1 MDGKRNRT
9 SSTCARWH
17 RASVRAPRRRRNSVD
32 SSRATQTIR
41 PNDAFPAQSH
51 SQRRTMLHKFATAVA
66 AVAVA
71 AAVPA
76 IVLAQ
81 VAVGQP
87 IVPSQ
92 TVLTGTL
99 EHPINTK
106 TVQPTDQFVLDIQ
119 PPYPGDDQRLNGARV
134 IGHVANV
141 DRASGTKK
149 GSVTLAFD
157 RLMLADGTEASVSGQ
172 MISTQGQQGGNTAG
186 RAIVGGVV
194 GQIIGNY
201 IGKHI
206 GTDVG
211 GAVGIIGGAA
221 YGASLGTNVTLPQ
234 GSTVQFKTTQP
245 AVVTGRRQGSSEVQA
260 QPNTQA
266 PPPSYSQPAP
276 PPAPAAPVPA
286 PSPTI

>member
-1 MDGKRNRT
+1 
-9 SSTCARWH
+9 
-17 RASVRAPRRRRNSVD
+17 
-32 SSRATQTIR
+32 
-41 PNDAFPAQSH
+41 
-51 SQRRTMLHKFATAVA
+51 MLHKFATAVA
-66 AVAVA
+66 AVAA
-71 AAVPA
+71 AAALPA
-76 IVLAQ
+76 VVLAQ

-134 IGHVANV
+134 IGHIANV
-141 DRASGTKK
+141 DHASGSRK
-149 GSVTLAFD
+149 GSITLAFD

-172 MISTQGQQGGNTAG
+172 MISTQGQQGGNTAA

-194 GQIIGNY
+194 GQIVGNY
-201 IGKHI
+201 LGKHI

-234 GSTVQFKTTQP
+234 GSTVQFKTTQA
-245 AVVTGRRQGSSEVQA
+245 AVVTGRRQAGADV
-260 QPNTQA
+260 QA
-266 PPPSYSQPAP
+266 PPAA
-276 PPAPAAPVPA
+276 PPAPAAPAVPPPSYA
-286 PSPTI
+286 QPPAPAQPPYPQPSPTI

>member
-1 MDGKRNRT
+1 
-9 SSTCARWH
+9 
-17 RASVRAPRRRRNSVD
+17 
-32 SSRATQTIR
+32 
-41 PNDAFPAQSH
+41 
-51 SQRRTMLHKFATAVA
+51 MLHKLATAVA
-66 AVAVA
+66 AIAVA

-76 IVLAQ
+76 GVIAQ

-134 IGHVANV
+134 IGHIAGVEH
-141 DRASGTKK
+141 ASGTKK

-172 MISTQGQQGGNTAG
+172 MISTQGQQGGSTAG
-186 RAIVGGVV
+186 RAIVGGVI

-234 GSTVQFKTTQP
+234 GSTVAFKTTQP
-245 AVVTGRRQGSSEVQA
+245 AVVTGRRQAGA
-260 QPNTQA
+260 DTQTQSA
-266 PPPSYSQPAP
+266 PIPPPSYSQPANQP
-276 PPAPAAPVPA
+276 PANQPPASPPANQPPAPPQPYPQ

>member
-1 MDGKRNRT
+1 
-9 SSTCARWH
+9 
-17 RASVRAPRRRRNSVD
+17 
-32 SSRATQTIR
+32 
-41 PNDAFPAQSH
+41 
-51 SQRRTMLHKFATAVA
+51 MLHKFATAVA
-66 AVAVA
+66 AVAVG

-76 IVLAQ
+76 IVFAQ

-99 EHPINTK
+99 EHPISTK

-119 PPYPGDDQRLNGARV
+119 PPYPADDQRLNGARV
-134 IGHVANV
+134 IGHVSSV
-141 DRASGTKK
+141 DHASGTKK
-149 GSVTLAFD
+149 GSVTLSFD

-221 YGASLGTNVTLPQ
+221 YGASIGTNVTLPQ
-234 GSTVQFKTTQP
+234 GSTVQFKTTQA
-245 AVVTGRRQGSSEVQA
+245 AVVTGRRQAGAADA
-260 QPNTQA
+260 QTQTA
-266 PPPSYSQPAP
+266 PMPPPSYSQPGGTP
-276 PPAPAAPVPA
+276 PPANPPPANAPAAPPQPYPQ

>member
-1 MDGKRNRT
+1 
-9 SSTCARWH
+9 
-17 RASVRAPRRRRNSVD
+17 
-32 SSRATQTIR
+32 
-41 PNDAFPAQSH
+41 
-51 SQRRTMLHKFATAVA
+51 MLHKFTATAAALLV
-66 AVAVA
+66 AVAVP
-71 AAVPA
+71 AAVG
-76 IVLAQ
+76 AQ
-81 VAVGQP
+81 VSVGQP

-106 TVQPTDQFVLDIQ
+106 TAQPTDQFVLDIQ
-119 PPYPGDDQRLNGARV
+119 PPYPADDQRLNGARV

-141 DRASGTKK
+141 DRAGGGKK
-149 GSVTLAFD
+149 GSLTLAFD
-157 RLMLADGTEASVSGQ
+157 RLVLADGTEASVTGQ
-172 MISTQGQQGGNTAG
+172 MISTQGQQGGNTAS
-186 RAIVGGVV
+186 RAIIGGVV

-234 GSTVQFKTTQP
+234 GSTVAFKTTQA
-245 AVVTGRRQGSSEVQA
+245 AVVTGRRQAGSDPA
-260 QPNTQA
+260 PTNPQPPSYSQPA

-276 PPAPAAPVPA
+276 PAAGGPYPQ

>member
-1 MDGKRNRT
+1 
-9 SSTCARWH
+9 
-17 RASVRAPRRRRNSVD
+17 
-32 SSRATQTIR
+32 
-41 PNDAFPAQSH
+41 
-51 SQRRTMLHKFATAVA
+51 MLHKFATAVA
-66 AVAVA
+66 TVALS

-81 VAVGQP
+81 VSVGQP
-87 IVPSQ
+87 ILPSQ

-106 TVQPTDQFVLDIQ
+106 TATPTDQFVLDIQ
-119 PPYPGDDQRLNGARV
+119 PPYPADDQRLNGARV
-134 IGHVANV
+134 IGHVATV
-141 DRASGTKK
+141 DKAAGMKK

-157 RLMLADGTEASVSGQ
+157 RLIMADGTEASVSGQ
-172 MISTQGQQGGNTAG
+172 MLSTQGQQGGNTAS
-186 RAIVGGVV
+186 RAIVGGVI

-221 YGASLGTNVTLPQ
+221 AGASLGTNVTLPQ
-234 GSTVQFKTTQP
+234 GSTVQFKTTQA
-245 AVVTGRRQGSSEVQA
+245 AVVTGRRQAADSPPA
-260 QPNTQA
+260 TPNE
-266 PPPSYSQPAP
+266 PPSYSQPAP
-276 PPAPAAPVPA
+276 PPPAPQQPPQQPYPQ

>member
-1 MDGKRNRT
+1 M
-9 SSTCARWH
+9 H
-17 RASVRAPRRRRNSVD
+17 
-32 SSRATQTIR
+32 
-41 PNDAFPAQSH
+41 
-51 SQRRTMLHKFATAVA
+51 HKFATAVA
-66 AVAVA
+66 AIGFAAVVPAVVA
-71 AAVPA
+71 A
-76 IVLAQ
+76 Q
-81 VAVGQP
+81 VSIGQP

-106 TVQPTDQFVLDIQ
+106 TAQATDQFVLDVQ

-134 IGHVANV
+134 IGHIANV

-157 RLMLADGTEASVSGQ
+157 RLVTADGTEASLAGQ

-186 RAIVGGVV
+186 RAIVGGVI
-194 GQIIGNY
+194 GQILGNY

-221 YGASLGTNVTLPQ
+221 YGASLGTNLTLPQ

-245 AVVTGRRQGSSEVQA
+245 AVVTGRRQAGSDVVPPPGPPA
-260 QPNTQA
+260 A
-266 PPPSYSQPAP
+266 PPSYSQPLGPGQPAP
-276 PPAPAAPVPA
+276 PNGAAATAPPAPPYPQ
-286 PSPTI
+286 PSPTL

>member
-1 MDGKRNRT
+1 MFVK
-9 SSTCARWH
+9 ST
-17 RASVRAPRRRRNSVD
+17 
-32 SSRATQTIR
+32 
-41 PNDAFPAQSH
+41 
-51 SQRRTMLHKFATAVA
+51 TALAALA
-66 AVAVA
+66 AVALP
-71 AAVPA
+71 AV
-76 IVLAQ
+76 VLAQ
-81 VAVGQP
+81 ATVGQP

-106 TVQPTDQFVLDIQ
+106 TAHPTDQFVLDIQ

-134 IGHVANV
+134 IGHIETV
-141 DRASGTKK
+141 DHASGTKK

-157 RLMLADGTEASVSGQ
+157 RLVMADGTEASVSGQ
-172 MISTQGQQGGNTAG
+172 MISTQGQQGGNTAA
-186 RAIVGGVV
+186 RAIAGGVV

-201 IGKHI
+201 LGKHI

-234 GSTVQFKTTQP
+234 GSTVQFKTTQA
-245 AVVTGRRQGSSEVQA
+245 AVVTGRRQAGADTGAPPPGS
-260 QPNTQA
+260 QPQTQA
-266 PPPSYSQPAP
+266 PPSYSQPQQ
-276 PPAPAAPVPA
+276 PAEPYPQ

>member
-1 MDGKRNRT
+1 
-9 SSTCARWH
+9 
-17 RASVRAPRRRRNSVD
+17 
-32 SSRATQTIR
+32 
-41 PNDAFPAQSH
+41 
-51 SQRRTMLHKFATAVA
+51 MLQKFATAVA
-66 AVAVA
+66 AVAVGA
-71 AAVPA
+71 ALPA
-76 IVLAQ
+76 IVFAQ

-134 IGHVANV
+134 IGHIADVTH
-141 DRASGTKK
+141 ASGTKK

-157 RLMLADGTEASVSGQ
+157 RLMLADGTEASVGGQ
-172 MISTQGQQGGNTAG
+172 MISTQGQAGGNTAG

-245 AVVTGRRQGSSEVQA
+245 AVVTGRRQAATE
-260 QPNTQA
+260 TQTQTA
-266 PPPSYSQPAP
+266 PVPPPSYSQPGGNPPAANPPAANP
-276 PPAPAAPVPA
+276 PPANPPAGNGAPQPYPQ

>member
-1 MDGKRNRT
+1 
-9 SSTCARWH
+9 
-17 RASVRAPRRRRNSVD
+17 
-32 SSRATQTIR
+32 
-41 PNDAFPAQSH
+41 
-51 SQRRTMLHKFATAVA
+51 MLHKFATAVA
-66 AVAVA
+66 AAAVV

-76 IVLAQ
+76 LVIAQ

-92 TVLTGTL
+92 TVLSGTL

-141 DRASGTKK
+141 DHATGSRK

-172 MISTQGQQGGNTAG
+172 MISTQGQAGGNTAA

-245 AVVTGRRQGSSEVQA
+245 AVVTGRRQAGTADSQ
-260 QPNTQA
+260 TQTA
-266 PPPSYSQPAP
+266 PVPPPSYVQPGNQPAAGNQPAP
-276 PPAPAAPVPA
+276 NPPAGNQPPAPPYPQ

>member
-1 MDGKRNRT
+1 
-9 SSTCARWH
+9 
-17 RASVRAPRRRRNSVD
+17 
-32 SSRATQTIR
+32 
-41 PNDAFPAQSH
+41 
-51 SQRRTMLHKFATAVA
+51 MLQKFATAVA
-66 AVAVA
+66 AVAVGA
-71 AAVPA
+71 ALPA
-76 IVLAQ
+76 IVFAQ

-134 IGHVANV
+134 IGHIAGVTH
-141 DRASGTKK
+141 ASGSKK
-149 GSVTLAFD
+149 GSVTLGFD

-172 MISTQGQQGGNTAG
+172 MISTQGQAGGNTAG
-186 RAIVGGVV
+186 RAVVGGVV

-245 AVVTGRRQGSSEVQA
+245 AVVTGRRQAATE
-260 QPNTQA
+260 TQTQTA
-266 PPPSYSQPAP
+266 PVPPPSYGQPGGNPPAANPPAVNPPAVNPPAANGAPANQPPAP
-276 PPAPAAPVPA
+276 PQPYPQ

>member
-1 MDGKRNRT
+1 
-9 SSTCARWH
+9 
-17 RASVRAPRRRRNSVD
+17 
-32 SSRATQTIR
+32 
-41 PNDAFPAQSH
+41 
-51 SQRRTMLHKFATAVA
+51 MLQKFAAAVA

-76 IVLAQ
+76 VVLAQ
-81 VAVGQP
+81 VSIGQP
-87 IVPSQ
+87 ILPSQ
-92 TVLTGTL
+92 TVLSGTL

-134 IGHVANV
+134 IGHIANV

-157 RLMLADGTEASVSGQ
+157 RLMLTDGTEATVTGQ
-172 MISTQGQQGGNTAG
+172 MISTQGQQGGNTAA

-234 GSTVQFKTTQP
+234 GSTVQFKTTQA
-245 AVVTGRRQGSSEVQA
+245 AVVTGRRQAG
-260 QPNTQA
+260 PDLQA
-266 PPPSYSQPAP
+266 PPNGQAPPSYSQPGAGGPGSGAGQPVAP
-276 PPAPAAPVPA
+276 PPSPYPL

>member
-1 MDGKRNRT
+1 M
-9 SSTCARWH
+9 H
-17 RASVRAPRRRRNSVD
+17 
-32 SSRATQTIR
+32 
-41 PNDAFPAQSH
+41 
-51 SQRRTMLHKFATAVA
+51 HKFATAVA
-66 AVAVA
+66 AIGL
-71 AAVPA
+71 AAVVPA
-76 IVLAQ
+76 VVVAQ
-81 VAVGQP
+81 VSIGQP

-92 TVLTGTL
+92 TVLSGTL

-106 TVQPTDQFVLDIQ
+106 TAQATDQFVLDVQ

-134 IGHVANV
+134 IGHIANV

-157 RLMLADGTEASVSGQ
+157 RLVMADGTEASLAGQ
-172 MISTQGQQGGNTAG
+172 MLSTQGQQGGNTAG
-186 RAIVGGVV
+186 RAIAGGVI
-194 GQIIGNY
+194 GQILGNY

-245 AVVTGRRQGSSEVQA
+245 AVVTGRRQAGSDVV
-260 QPNTQA
+260 A
-266 PPPSYSQPAP
+266 PPSAPGAPPSYSQPAQPGQPGQPAPPNGAAATPAP
-276 PPAPAAPVPA
+276 PPYPL

>member
-1 MDGKRNRT
+1 
-9 SSTCARWH
+9 
-17 RASVRAPRRRRNSVD
+17 
-32 SSRATQTIR
+32 
-41 PNDAFPAQSH
+41 
-51 SQRRTMLHKFATAVA
+51 MLHRFTAVVA
-66 AVAVA
+66 AVS
-71 AAVPA
+71 AAVILPA
-76 IVLAQ
+76 VVLAQ
-81 VAVGQP
+81 VSIGQP

-106 TVQPTDQFVLDIQ
+106 TAQPTDQFVLDIQ

-134 IGHVANV
+134 IGHVSTV

-157 RLMLADGTEASVSGQ
+157 RLVLSDGTEASVTGQ
-172 MISTQGQQGGNTAG
+172 MISTQGQQGGNTAA
-186 RAIVGGVV
+186 RALVGGAI
-194 GQIIGNY
+194 GQVIGNY
-201 IGKHI
+201 LGKHM

-234 GSTVQFKTTQP
+234 GSTVQFKTTQ
-245 AVVTGRRQGSSEVQA
+245 AALVTGRRQAADSAPAAAPAPAIAPQQQ
-260 QPNTQA
+260 QP

-276 PPAPAAPVPA
+276 VPNPE

>member
-1 MDGKRNRT
+1 
-9 SSTCARWH
+9 
-17 RASVRAPRRRRNSVD
+17 
-32 SSRATQTIR
+32 
-41 PNDAFPAQSH
+41 
-51 SQRRTMLHKFATAVA
+51 MLQKFATAVA
-66 AVAVA
+66 AVAIA

-76 IVLAQ
+76 VALAQ
-81 VAVGQP
+81 VALGQP

-106 TVQPTDQFVLDIQ
+106 TAQPTDQFVLDIQ

-134 IGHVANV
+134 IGHIANV
-141 DRASGTKK
+141 EHAAGTKK

-221 YGASLGTNVTLPQ
+221 YAASLGTNVTLPQ

-245 AVVTGRRQGSSEVQA
+245 AVVTGRRQAGAEVQ
-260 QPNTQA
+260 NQA
-266 PPPSYSQPAP
+266 APSPPSYSQPPANQPPGNP
-276 PPAPAAPVPA
+276 PPANQPPPPPQPYPQ

>member
-1 MDGKRNRT
+1 M
-9 SSTCARWH
+9 H
-17 RASVRAPRRRRNSVD
+17 
-32 SSRATQTIR
+32 Q
-41 PNDAFPAQSH
+41 
-51 SQRRTMLHKFATAVA
+51 KFAAAIA

-76 IVLAQ
+76 VVLAQ
-81 VAVGQP
+81 VSIGQP
-87 IVPSQ
+87 ILPSQ

-106 TVQPTDQFVLDIQ
+106 TVQSTDQFVLDIQ
-119 PPYPGDDQRLNGARV
+119 PPYPADDQRLNGARV
-134 IGHVANV
+134 IGHVATV
-141 DRASGTKK
+141 DHASGSKK

-157 RLMLADGTEASVSGQ
+157 RLVMADGTEASVTGE
-172 MISTQGQQGGNTAG
+172 MISTQGQQGGNTAA

-234 GSTVQFKTTQP
+234 GSTVQFKTTQ
-245 AVVTGRRQGSSEVQA
+245 AALVTGRRQAGAEVQTQPNPQIPAPSYGQPA
-260 QPNTQA
+260 QP
-266 PPPSYSQPAP
+266 PQPYP
-276 PPAPAAPVPA
+276 L

>member
-1 MDGKRNRT
+1 M
-9 SSTCARWH
+9 
-17 RASVRAPRRRRNSVD
+17 P
-32 SSRATQTIR
+32 Q
-41 PNDAFPAQSH
+41 
-51 SQRRTMLHKFATAVA
+51 KFVTAL
-66 AVAVA
+66 VAVA
-71 AAVPA
+71 FTALAPAV
-76 IVLAQ
+76 VLAQ
-81 VAVGQP
+81 VSIGQP

-134 IGHVANV
+134 IGHIASVNK
-141 DRASGTKK
+141 ASGSKK

-157 RLMLADGTEASVSGQ
+157 RLMLADGTEASVSGE
-172 MISTQGQQGGNTAG
+172 MISTQGQTGGNTAA

-234 GSTVQFKTTQP
+234 GSTVQFKTTQ
-245 AVVTGRRQGSSEVQA
+245 AALVTGRRQAGPDSG
-260 QPNTQA
+260 QA
-266 PPPSYSQPAP
+266 PPPSYSQPAAP
-276 PPAPAAPVPA
+276 PPSYSQPPPQQQPQPYPQ

>member
-1 MDGKRNRT
+1 
-9 SSTCARWH
+9 
-17 RASVRAPRRRRNSVD
+17 
-32 SSRATQTIR
+32 
-41 PNDAFPAQSH
+41 
-51 SQRRTMLHKFATAVA
+51 MLQKFATFG
-66 AVAVA
+66 VAVA
-71 AAVPA
+71 AAAVVPA
-76 IVLAQ
+76 VVLAQ
-81 VAVGQP
+81 VSIGQP
-87 IVPSQ
+87 ILPSQ

-99 EHPINTK
+99 EHPVNTK
-106 TVQPTDQFVLDIQ
+106 TAQPTDQFVLDIQ

-134 IGHVANV
+134 IGHVASV
-141 DRASGTKK
+141 DRASGSRK
-149 GSVTLAFD
+149 GSLTLAFD
-157 RLMLADGTEASVSGQ
+157 RLMMADGTEATVSGE
-172 MISTQGQQGGNTAG
+172 MISTQGQQGGNTAA

-234 GSTVQFKTTQP
+234 GSTVQFKTTQA
-245 AVVTGRRQGSSEVQA
+245 AVVTGRRQAGTDLSAPPAATQQSE
-260 QPNTQA
+260 

-276 PPAPAAPVPA
+276 PPAPVPPPQ

>member
-1 MDGKRNRT
+1 MY
-9 SSTCARWH
+9 H
-17 RASVRAPRRRRNSVD
+17 R
-32 SSRATQTIR
+32 
-41 PNDAFPAQSH
+41 
-51 SQRRTMLHKFATAVA
+51 FATAVA
-66 AVAVA
+66 AA
-71 AAVPA
+71 AIVAVPA
-76 IVLAQ
+76 GVLAQ
-81 VAVGQP
+81 VSIGQP

-99 EHPINTK
+99 EHPISTK
-106 TVQPTDQFVLDIQ
+106 AAQTTDQFVLDIQ
-119 PPYPGDDQRLNGARV
+119 PPYPADDQRLNGARV
-134 IGHVANV
+134 IGHVAAV
-141 DRASGTKK
+141 DRAAGSRK

-172 MISTQGQQGGNTAG
+172 MLSTQGQQGGSTAG

-206 GTDVG
+206 GSDVG

-234 GSTVQFKTTQP
+234 GSTVQFKTTQA
-245 AVVTGRRQGSSEVQA
+245 AVVTGRRQAGTVE
-260 QPNTQA
+260 PNPA
-266 PPPSYSQPAP
+266 MLPPAPGGNAGPPPSYTQPAP
-276 PPAPAAPVPA
+276 QQPYPQ

>member
-1 MDGKRNRT
+1 
-9 SSTCARWH
+9 
-17 RASVRAPRRRRNSVD
+17 
-32 SSRATQTIR
+32 
-41 PNDAFPAQSH
+41 
-51 SQRRTMLHKFATAVA
+51 MLHKSTAIA
-66 AVAVA
+66 AALMLA

-76 IVLAQ
+76 AVLAQ
-81 VAVGQP
+81 VSVGQP

-106 TVQPTDQFVLDIQ
+106 TAQPTDQFVLDIQ
-119 PPYPGDDQRLNGARV
+119 PPYPADDQRLNGARV
-134 IGHVANV
+134 IGHIASV
-141 DRASGTKK
+141 DRAGGSKK
-149 GSVTLAFD
+149 GSVTLSFD

-172 MISTQGQQGGNTAG
+172 MISTQGQQGGNTAS
-186 RAIVGGVV
+186 RAIIGGVI
-194 GQIIGNY
+194 GQIVGNY

-206 GTDVG
+206 GSDVG

-234 GSTVQFKTTQP
+234 GSTVAFKTTQ
-245 AVVTGRRQGSSEVQA
+245 AALVTGRRQAGSDV
-260 QPNTQA
+260 PNQTSPQA

-276 PPAPAAPVPA
+276 PPPSYSQPAPPAAGPYPQ

>member
-1 MDGKRNRT
+1 M
-9 SSTCARWH
+9 
-17 RASVRAPRRRRNSVD
+17 P
-32 SSRATQTIR
+32 
-41 PNDAFPAQSH
+41 
-51 SQRRTMLHKFATAVA
+51 HKFATTVGAVA
-66 AVAVA
+66 IA
-71 AAVPA
+71 AAIPA
-76 IVLAQ
+76 VVLAQ

-87 IVPSQ
+87 ILPSQ

-99 EHPINTK
+99 EHPISTK

-134 IGHVANV
+134 IGHIASV
-141 DRASGTKK
+141 DHASGTKK

-157 RLMLADGTEASVSGQ
+157 RLVLTDGTEASVTGQ
-172 MISTQGQQGGNTAG
+172 MISTQGQQGGNTAA
-186 RAIVGGVV
+186 RAIAGGVL
-194 GQIIGNY
+194 GQIFGNY

-234 GSTVQFKTTQP
+234 GSTVQFKTTQA
-245 AVVTGRRQGSSEVQA
+245 AVVTGRRQASADTQA
-260 QPNTQA
+260 QPGQPQPGQPQPGQPQPGQPQAGPPQPAQTA
-266 PPPSYSQPAP
+266 PPPTYSQPSP
-276 PPAPAAPVPA
+276 PQPYPQ

>member
-1 MDGKRNRT
+1 
-9 SSTCARWH
+9 
-17 RASVRAPRRRRNSVD
+17 
-32 SSRATQTIR
+32 
-41 PNDAFPAQSH
+41 
-51 SQRRTMLHKFATAVA
+51 MLHKFTAAIA
-66 AVAVA
+66 AVAL
-71 AAVPA
+71 AAVFPA
-76 IVLAQ
+76 VVRAQ
-81 VAVGQP
+81 VSIGQP
-87 IVPSQ
+87 ILPSQ

-119 PPYPGDDQRLNGARV
+119 PPYPGDDQRLDGARV
-134 IGHVANV
+134 IGHVASV

-157 RLMLADGTEASVSGQ
+157 RLMLTDGTEASVTGQ
-172 MISTQGQQGGNTAG
+172 MISTQGQQGGNTAA

-194 GQIIGNY
+194 GQIVGNY

-211 GAVGIIGGAA
+211 GAVGAIGGAV

-234 GSTVQFKTTQP
+234 GSTVQFKTTQ
-245 AVVTGRRQGSSEVQA
+245 AALVTGRRQAGADAQS
-260 QPNTQA
+260 QPNGAPA

-276 PPAPAAPVPA
+276 PPAGSQPAGSQPGAPAPYPQ